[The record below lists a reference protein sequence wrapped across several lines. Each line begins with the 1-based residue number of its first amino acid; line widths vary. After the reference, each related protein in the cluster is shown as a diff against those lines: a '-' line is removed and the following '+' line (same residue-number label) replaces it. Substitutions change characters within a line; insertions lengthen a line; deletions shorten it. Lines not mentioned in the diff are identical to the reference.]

1 MKICFLT
8 HNLIQDNGLGVF
20 SLRVINGITKAL
32 SCEALILT
40 TKPAGFANERP
51 ILYPHWLRV
60 FFSIPAIR
68 RAIKECDVVHCLDAF
83 PYGFL
88 AAVASIGLKKKIII
102 TGLGTAAIGPLY
114 KPVLSSM
121 LAVSYRKAAVV
132 TTASAFMKEEIQKKM
147 PDLRVELVS
156 MGVDMKDFA
165 RPSDGKVNY
174 DMSTY
179 KPYILGVGA
188 LRWRKGYHFTIKS
201 FAKVLKEFP
210 DLHYVIAGRRYGD
223 AYHERLVK
231 LIDELK
237 LQGKVHL
244 IEDVNTREELN
255 DVYHGAELFCLFSQ
269 NVNHD
274 VEGFGL
280 VFLEAAAAGLA
291 VVGSKN
297 CGIDDAVEDGKNGI
311 LVPTRSPDDFA
322 DVILTILRDG
332 EMKTR
337 MAEESLA
344 YARSCTWEKIIR
356 QYIDIYSKLL

>member
-32 SCEALILT
+32 SCDERILT
-40 TKPAGFANERP
+40 TTFAGFPNERA
-51 ILYPHWLRV
+51 ILYPHWFRV

-88 AAVASIGLKKKIII
+88 AAISSIGLKKKIII
-102 TGLGTAAIGPLY
+102 TGLGTAAIGPFY

-121 LAVSYRKAAVV
+121 LRYAYRRADAV
-132 TTASAFMKEEIQKKM
+132 TTVSVFMKDEIQKKM
-147 PDLRVELVS
+147 PSLPVKIVS
-156 MGVDMKDFA
+156 MGVDMKDFEYA
-165 RPSDGKVNY
+165 PGEKTHY
-174 DMSTY
+174 DMTKY

-188 LRWRKGYHFTIKS
+188 VRWRKGYHFTIKS
-201 FAKVLKEFP
+201 FVKALKEFP
-210 DLHYVIAGRRYGD
+210 NLNYVIVGRRYSD
-223 AYHERLVK
+223 AYHERLENM
-231 LIDELK
+231 IGELNVR
-237 LQGKVHL
+237 GKVHI
-244 IEDVNTREELN
+244 IEEVNTREELK

-280 VFLEAAAAGLA
+280 VFLEAAAAGLP

-297 CGIDDAVEDGKNGI
+297 CGIDDAVQDGKNGI
-311 LVPTRSPDDFA
+311 LVSTRSPDDFA
-322 DVILTILRDG
+322 DAMLTILRG
-332 EMKTR
+332 KELKKR
-337 MAEESLA
+337 MVAQSLA
-344 YARSCTWEKIIR
+344 YARECTWEKRIEE
-356 QYIDIYSKLL
+356 YVDIYKRLV

>member
-32 SCEALILT
+32 SCDALILT
-40 TKPAGFANERP
+40 TKPAGFVNERP
-51 ILYPHWLRV
+51 ILYPGWFHL

-68 RAIKECDVVHCLDAF
+68 RAIRECDMVHCLDAF

-88 AAVASIGLKKKIII
+88 AAIASIGLKKKIIV

-114 KPVLSSM
+114 KPVFSSM
-121 LAVSYRKAAVV
+121 LRYAYRRADVV
-132 TTASAFMKEEIQKKM
+132 TTVSVFMKEEIQKKM
-147 PDLRVELVS
+147 PDLKIVIVS
-156 MGVDMKDFA
+156 MGVDMKDFVSL
-165 RPSDGKVNY
+165 SDGKTHY
-174 DMSTY
+174 DMTRY

-188 LRWRKGYHFTIKS
+188 VRWRKGYHFTIKS

-210 DLHYVIAGRRYGD
+210 ELNYVIVGRRYSD
-223 AYHERLVK
+223 TYHERLEK
-231 LIDELK
+231 MIDELN
-237 LQGKVHL
+237 LRDKVHI
-244 IEDVNTREELN
+244 IEDVNTREELK

-280 VFLEAAAAGLA
+280 VFLEAAAAGLP

-297 CGIDDAVEDGKNGI
+297 CGIDDAVQDGKNGI

-322 DVILTILRDG
+322 DAMLTILRDK
-332 EMKTR
+332 EMKKR
-337 MAEESLA
+337 MAAQSLA
-344 YARSCTWEKIIR
+344 YARECTWEKRIGE
-356 QYIDIYSKLL
+356 YVDIYKKLL